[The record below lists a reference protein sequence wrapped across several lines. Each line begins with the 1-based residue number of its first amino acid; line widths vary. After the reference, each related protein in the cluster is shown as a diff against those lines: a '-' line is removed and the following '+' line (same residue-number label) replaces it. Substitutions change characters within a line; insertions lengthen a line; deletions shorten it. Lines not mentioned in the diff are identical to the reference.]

1 MSDLVV
7 NIRFWYWHLQIGKG
21 FSSIRWVKNQM
32 WVQQG
37 LKGVKKIE
45 VYEFF

>member
-1 MSDLVV
+1 M
-7 NIRFWYWHLQIGKG
+7 KG
-21 FSSIRWVKNQM
+21 ILTKTEQG